1 MFFNVTPRKAAKL
14 ATRVAVYA
22 GSMYGTETALNAVIG
37 DPNADEPSLAI
48 HTGSVMIGAVVGF
61 EIAARTDRVIDK
73 VADKHLARKA
83 QKNEESSP
91 LVAVAS

>member
-22 GSMYGTETALNAVIG
+22 GSMYGIETALNAVIG
-37 DPNADEPSLAI
+37 DPNTDETSPSI
-48 HTGSVMIGAVVGF
+48 HTGSLMIGAVVGY
-61 EIAARTDRVIDK
+61 ELSARTDQVIDK

-83 QKNEESSP
+83 QKNAESSP